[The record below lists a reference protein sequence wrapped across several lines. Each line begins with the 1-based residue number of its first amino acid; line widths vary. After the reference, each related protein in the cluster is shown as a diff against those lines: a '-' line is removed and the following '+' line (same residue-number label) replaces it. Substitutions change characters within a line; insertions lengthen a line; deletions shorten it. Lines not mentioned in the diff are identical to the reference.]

1 MELPSSNLTYIA
13 MTNPLIFWPFPIAK
27 FSYQKV
33 DSSMG
38 IILPGWIIE
47 TCSDSPANT
56 SICTVYIYYM
66 CRSIFVGT
74 PHTHKNTYS
83 SIV

>member
-27 FSYQKV
+27 FNYQKV

-38 IILPGWIIE
+38 IIIPGWIIE
-47 TCSDSPANT
+47 ICSDSPAGT
-56 SICTVYIYYM
+56 SICTVCVYIYILY
-66 CRSIFVGT
+66 IILYV
-74 PHTHKNTYS
+74 
-83 SIV
+83 